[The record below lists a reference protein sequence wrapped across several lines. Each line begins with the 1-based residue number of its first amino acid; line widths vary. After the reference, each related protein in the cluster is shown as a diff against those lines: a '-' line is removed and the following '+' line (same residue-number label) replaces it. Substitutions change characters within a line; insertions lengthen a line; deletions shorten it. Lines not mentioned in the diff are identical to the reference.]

1 MNRDPGLQTKI
12 LQELRDAGPNAKISS
27 LGGYSYEAFWNNAR
41 HLHRA
46 GLIDVMD
53 TGDIDNPLPCWA
65 TGLTAYGHDVL
76 DRAKDEWR
84 DKAKA
89 AGGSVGQITYES
101 VLRTILDNLI
111 P

>member
-1 MNRDPGLQTKI
+1 MKRDPVLQTII

-27 LGGYSYEAFWNNAR
+27 LDGHSYEAFWYNAR
-41 HLHRA
+41 QLHRA
-46 GLIDVMD
+46 GLIEIMD
-53 TGDIDNPLPCWA
+53 IGTIDTPLPCWA

-84 DKAKA
+84 NRAKA
-89 AGGSVGQITYES
+89 AGGSVVEITYES
-101 VLRTILDNLI
+101 VLRAILDNLI